1 MIAIRGAGGLLF
13 AGAFALMA
21 MAHIFS
27 MNDNVHHQAQRP
39 QGRADNGK
47 RAIYTIVAHLP
58 IEADGR
64 IRYRIKSKTENFE
77 RVVTEDQIVGKLDA
91 LRFHY

>member
-39 QGRADNGK
+39 QGRADKLRTSRSK
-47 RAIYTIVAHLP
+47 RTGVFGTASKAKP
-58 IEADGR
+58 R
-64 IRYRIKSKTENFE
+64 ISS
-77 RVVTEDQIVGKLDA
+77 VL
-91 LRFHY
+91 